1 MKRTSIAAVLRTVRL
16 AAAGAAVVLVAPVL
30 AGGTSVLP
38 DVGALL
44 QDDAAPVVASDTPG
58 VARRAAALVVEHDC
72 WTGEAPADVVTPGH
86 VVVTLRRDDRLVTR
100 YGGARLTGRA
110 LEHVFGEPD
119 PQVLVVHGFCR

>member
-16 AAAGAAVVLVAPVL
+16 VAAGAAVVLVAPVL

-44 QDDAAPVVASDTPG
+44 QDDADPVVASDAPG

-72 WTGEAPADVVTPGH
+72 WTGEI
-86 VVVTLRRDDRLVTR
+86 
-100 YGGARLTGRA
+100 GRA
-110 LEHVFGEPD
+110 HV
-119 PQVLVVHGFCR
+119 